1 MAITTPRTW
10 VVGEV
15 VTAAYLNAEVRDQWL
30 DVLAAW
36 VTYTPVW
43 TGATTNPVLGNGSL
57 VGRSKKIGRLVNFQI
72 DLTMGSTT
80 TYGTGAWSITLPFQ
94 AAASSG
100 SRVGNAQALGASR
113 FGGQVVVSPGA
124 NGIGAFFPAS
134 SAVSNYSSAAAAV
147 PFAWANG
154 NELRI
159 TGCYESAT

>member
-1 MAITTPRTW
+1 M
-10 VVGEV
+10 
-15 VTAAYLNAEVRDQWL
+15 NAEIRDQWL

-36 VTYTPVW
+36 TTYVPVW
-43 TGATTNPVLGNGSL
+43 TASVNPNLSNGTL
-57 VGRSKKIGRLVNFQI
+57 VGRYKKIGRLVNFQI

-113 FGGQVVVSPGA
+113 FGGQVIVSPGA
-124 NGIGAFFPAS
+124 NGVGAFFPAS

-159 TGCYESAT
+159 TGTYESAT

>member
-1 MAITTPRTW
+1 M
-10 VVGEV
+10 VGEV
-15 VTAAYLNAEVRDQWL
+15 VTAAMMNAEIRDQFTDL
-30 DVLAAW
+30 IAAW
-36 VTYTPVW
+36 TAYVPIW
-43 TGATTNPVLGNGSL
+43 TAATTNPNLSNGTI
-57 VGRSKKIGRLVNFQI
+57 VGKYRKIGRLVNFQI

-113 FGGQVVVSPGA
+113 FGGQVVISPGA
-124 NGIGAFFPAS
+124 NGVGAFFPAS
-134 SAVSNYSSAAAAV
+134 SGVSNYSSAATGV
-147 PFAWANG
+147 PFAWATG